1 MTTMQSPSDGTH
13 PGAPRSLREVWL
25 ICIAHCLTH
34 WYPATFYLLL
44 PLIGNE
50 LGLSYSQIGF
60 IMTCQFVAGAL
71 SNIPGGM
78 LVDTT
83 GRKGLLLALS
93 LFWVGVPYLLMS
105 FTHDYWL
112 LLLCVSLVGIGNNL
126 WHPAAIPTLAAR
138 FPERKGF
145 VLSLHGMG
153 GSVGDAL
160 APVVIGALLAVLGWR
175 SIMLLNV
182 LPGLLMASLILL
194 YLGSLQV
201 ARAGTDSDTA
211 GSKKSFEK
219 QTLKQYLAGLKP
231 LFASPGLIMLSLS
244 SGFRSM
250 TQAALLTFLPV
261 YLAREAG
268 FDPFWI
274 GLCLFLLQ
282 AAGFAAAPIAGHL
295 SDRMGPRQVVM
306 GTMAMSGVVLLA
318 MAAMALTGGGAMFI
332 GLIALLGFF
341 LYASR
346 PVMQAWLL
354 DLTPPGM
361 GGTSIGV
368 LFGIQALCAAVA
380 PAIGGMLADAWGLQA
395 VFQFLAGTIIAGNV
409 FLLLIPARA
418 AVQAASLIRP

>member
-1 MTTMQSPSDGTH
+1 MQSPSDGNH

-395 VFQFLAGTIIAGNV
+395 VFQFLAGTIIAGNL
-409 FLLLIPARA
+409 FLLLIPARGA
-418 AVQAASLIRP
+418 GSGAERAG

>member
-93 LFWVGVPYLLMS
+93 LVWVGVPYLLMS

-194 YLGSLQV
+194 YRGSLQV
-201 ARAGTDSDTA
+201 ARAGTDTDTA
-211 GSKKSFEK
+211 GSKKSSEK

-231 LFASPGLIMLSLS
+231 LFASPGLMMLSLS

-318 MAAMALTGGGAMFI
+318 MAAMALTGGGVMFI

-409 FLLLIPARA
+409 FLLLIPARGA
-418 AVQAASLIRP
+418 GSGAERAG

>member
-201 ARAGTDSDTA
+201 ARAGTDPDTA
-211 GSKKSFEK
+211 GSKKYFEK

-409 FLLLIPARA
+409 FLLLIPARVA
-418 AVQAASLIRP
+418 GSGAERAG

>member
-201 ARAGTDSDTA
+201 ARAGTDTDTA
-211 GSKKSFEK
+211 GSKKSSEK

-231 LFASPGLIMLSLS
+231 LFASPGLMMLSLS

-409 FLLLIPARA
+409 FLLLIPARVA
-418 AVQAASLIRP
+418 GSGAERAG

>member
-1 MTTMQSPSDGTH
+1 MTTMQNPSDGTH

-201 ARAGTDSDTA
+201 ARAGTDPDTA

-409 FLLLIPARA
+409 FLLLIPARVAGSGA
-418 AVQAASLIRP
+418 ARAG

>member
-13 PGAPRSLREVWL
+13 PGAPRSLRELWL

-318 MAAMALTGGGAMFI
+318 MAAMALTGGGVMFI

-395 VFQFLAGTIIAGNV
+395 VFQFLAGTIIAGNL
-409 FLLLIPARA
+409 FLLLIPARVAGSGA
-418 AVQAASLIRP
+418 ARAA

>member
-1 MTTMQSPSDGTH
+1 MTTMQSPSAGNH

-126 WHPAAIPTLAAR
+126 WNPAAIPTLAAR

-201 ARAGTDSDTA
+201 ARAGTDPDTA

-318 MAAMALTGGGAMFI
+318 MAAMALTGGGALFI

-409 FLLLIPARA
+409 FLLLIPARVA
-418 AVQAASLIRP
+418 GSGAERAG

>member
-1 MTTMQSPSDGTH
+1 MTTMQSPSAGNH

-34 WYPATFYLLL
+34 WYPATCYLLL

-201 ARAGTDSDTA
+201 ARAGTDPDTA

-395 VFQFLAGTIIAGNV
+395 VFQFLAGTIIAGNL
-409 FLLLIPARA
+409 FLLLIPARVAGSGA
-418 AVQAASLIRP
+418 ARAG

>member
-201 ARAGTDSDTA
+201 ARAGTDPDTA

-395 VFQFLAGTIIAGNV
+395 VFQFLAGTIIAGNL
-409 FLLLIPARA
+409 FLLLIPARGA
-418 AVQAASLIRP
+418 GSGAERAG

>member
-1 MTTMQSPSDGTH
+1 MQSPSDGNH

-201 ARAGTDSDTA
+201 ARAGTDTDTA
-211 GSKKSFEK
+211 GSKKSSEK

-231 LFASPGLIMLSLS
+231 LFASPGLMMLSLS

-409 FLLLIPARA
+409 FLLLIPARVA
-418 AVQAASLIRP
+418 GSGAERAG

>member
-318 MAAMALTGGGAMFI
+318 MAAMALTGGGALFI

-409 FLLLIPARA
+409 FLLLIPARGA
-418 AVQAASLIRP
+418 GSGAERAG

>member
-13 PGAPRSLREVWL
+13 PAAPRSLREVWL

-201 ARAGTDSDTA
+201 ARAGTDPDTA

-231 LFASPGLIMLSLS
+231 LFASPGLMMLSLS

-395 VFQFLAGTIIAGNV
+395 VFQFLAGTIIAGNL
-409 FLLLIPARA
+409 FLLLIPARVAGSGA
-418 AVQAASLIRP
+418 ARAG

>member
-1 MTTMQSPSDGTH
+1 M
-13 PGAPRSLREVWL
+13 PGAAAPAPTSPDHPPATPRSLREVWL

-160 APVVIGALLAVLGWR
+160 APVVIGALLAILGWR

-201 ARAGTDSDTA
+201 ARAGVDSDATDS
-211 GSKKSFEK
+211 KKIVKK
-219 QTLKQYLAGLKP
+219 QSVNEYLAGLKP
-231 LFASPGLIMLSLS
+231 LLASPGLIMLSLS

-306 GTMAMSGVVLLA
+306 GTMAMSAVVLLG
-318 MAAMALTGGGAMFI
+318 MAFASGGALFV

-354 DLTPPGM
+354 DITPPAM

-368 LFGIQALCAAVA
+368 LFGIQALCAAIA

-409 FLLLIPARA
+409 FLLLIPARSA
-418 AVQAASLIRP
+418 AHAA

>member
-1 MTTMQSPSDGTH
+1 MTTMQSPSDGDH

-211 GSKKSFEK
+211 GRKKSFEK

-395 VFQFLAGTIIAGNV
+395 VFQFLAGTIIAGNL
-409 FLLLIPARA
+409 FLLLIPARGAGSGAERA
-418 AVQAASLIRP
+418 A

>member
-1 MTTMQSPSDGTH
+1 MTTMQSPSDGNP

-201 ARAGTDSDTA
+201 ARAGMDTDTA

-318 MAAMALTGGGAMFI
+318 MAAMALTGGGVMFI

-395 VFQFLAGTIIAGNV
+395 VFQFLAGTIIAGNL
-409 FLLLIPARA
+409 FLLLIPARVAGSGA
-418 AVQAASLIRP
+418 ARAG

>member
-1 MTTMQSPSDGTH
+1 MTTMQSPSDGNP

-201 ARAGTDSDTA
+201 ARAGTDPDTA

-318 MAAMALTGGGAMFI
+318 MAAMALTGGGALFI

-409 FLLLIPARA
+409 FLLLIPARGAGSGAERA
-418 AVQAASLIRP
+418 A

>member
-1 MTTMQSPSDGTH
+1 
-13 PGAPRSLREVWL
+13 
-25 ICIAHCLTH
+25 
-34 WYPATFYLLL
+34 
-44 PLIGNE
+44 
-50 LGLSYSQIGF
+50 
-60 IMTCQFVAGAL
+60 
-71 SNIPGGM
+71 
-78 LVDTT
+78 
-83 GRKGLLLALS
+83 
-93 LFWVGVPYLLMS
+93 
-105 FTHDYWL
+105 
-112 LLLCVSLVGIGNNL
+112 
-126 WHPAAIPTLAAR
+126 
-138 FPERKGF
+138 
-145 VLSLHGMG
+145 
-153 GSVGDAL
+153 
-160 APVVIGALLAVLGWR
+160 
-175 SIMLLNV
+175 
-182 LPGLLMASLILL
+182 MASLILL

-395 VFQFLAGTIIAGNV
+395 VFQFLAGTIIAGNL
-409 FLLLIPARA
+409 FLLLIPARGA
-418 AVQAASLIRP
+418 GSGAERAG

>member
-1 MTTMQSPSDGTH
+1 MQSPSDGTH

-318 MAAMALTGGGAMFI
+318 MAAMALTGGGALFI

-409 FLLLIPARA
+409 FLLLIPARGA
-418 AVQAASLIRP
+418 GSGAERAG

>member
-395 VFQFLAGTIIAGNV
+395 VFQFLAGTIIAGNL
-409 FLLLIPARA
+409 FLLLIPARGA
-418 AVQAASLIRP
+418 GSGAERAG

>member
-1 MTTMQSPSDGTH
+1 MTTMQSPSDGNP

-201 ARAGTDSDTA
+201 ARAGTDHDTA

-219 QTLKQYLAGLKP
+219 QTLKKYLAGLKP

-318 MAAMALTGGGAMFI
+318 MAAMALTGGGALFI

-409 FLLLIPARA
+409 FLLLIPARGAGSGAERA
-418 AVQAASLIRP
+418 A

>member
-409 FLLLIPARA
+409 FLLLIPARVAGSGA
-418 AVQAASLIRP
+418 ARAG

>member
-1 MTTMQSPSDGTH
+1 MQSPSDGTH

-211 GSKKSFEK
+211 GRKKSFEK

-318 MAAMALTGGGAMFI
+318 MAAMTLTGGGAMFI

-395 VFQFLAGTIIAGNV
+395 VFQFLAGTIIAGNL
-409 FLLLIPARA
+409 FLLLIPARGA
-418 AVQAASLIRP
+418 GSGAERAG

>member
-13 PGAPRSLREVWL
+13 PAAPRSLREVWL

-201 ARAGTDSDTA
+201 ARAGTDPDTA

-231 LFASPGLIMLSLS
+231 LFASPGLMMLSLS

-318 MAAMALTGGGAMFI
+318 MAAMALTGGGVIFI

-395 VFQFLAGTIIAGNV
+395 VFQFLAGTIIAGNL
-409 FLLLIPARA
+409 FLLLIPARVAGSGA
-418 AVQAASLIRP
+418 ARAG

>member
-201 ARAGTDSDTA
+201 ARAGTDTDTA
-211 GSKKSFEK
+211 GSKKSSEK

-231 LFASPGLIMLSLS
+231 LFASPGLMMLSLS

-395 VFQFLAGTIIAGNV
+395 VFQFLAGTIIAGNL
-409 FLLLIPARA
+409 FLLLIPARVAGSGA
-418 AVQAASLIRP
+418 ARAG

>member
-409 FLLLIPARA
+409 FLLLIPARGA
-418 AVQAASLIRP
+418 GSGAERAG

>member
-201 ARAGTDSDTA
+201 ARAGTDTDTA
-211 GSKKSFEK
+211 GSKKSSEK

-231 LFASPGLIMLSLS
+231 LFASPGLMMLSLS

-318 MAAMALTGGGAMFI
+318 MAAMALTGGGALFI

-409 FLLLIPARA
+409 FLLLIPARGA
-418 AVQAASLIRP
+418 GSGAERAG

>member
-1 MTTMQSPSDGTH
+1 MPSAAAPAPTSPDNPPAT
-13 PGAPRSLREVWL
+13 PRSLREVWL

-160 APVVIGALLAVLGWR
+160 APVVIGALLAILGWR

-201 ARAGTDSDTA
+201 ARAGVDSDATDS
-211 GSKKSFEK
+211 KKIVKK
-219 QTLKQYLAGLKP
+219 QSVNEYLAGLKP
-231 LFASPGLIMLSLS
+231 LLASPGLIMLSLS

-306 GTMAMSGVVLLA
+306 GTMAMSAVVLLG
-318 MAAMALTGGGAMFI
+318 MAFASGGALFV

-354 DLTPPGM
+354 DITPPAM

-368 LFGIQALCAAVA
+368 LFGIQALCAAIA

-409 FLLLIPARA
+409 FLLLIPARSA
-418 AVQAASLIRP
+418 AHAA

>member
-395 VFQFLAGTIIAGNV
+395 VFQFLAGTIIAGNL
-409 FLLLIPARA
+409 FLLLIPARVAGSGA
-418 AVQAASLIRP
+418 ARAA

>member
-395 VFQFLAGTIIAGNV
+395 VFQFLAGTIIAGNL
-409 FLLLIPARA
+409 FLLLIPARGAGSGAERA
-418 AVQAASLIRP
+418 A

>member
-13 PGAPRSLREVWL
+13 PGAPRSLRELWL

-395 VFQFLAGTIIAGNV
+395 VFQFLAGTIIAGNL
-409 FLLLIPARA
+409 FLLLIPARVAGSGA
-418 AVQAASLIRP
+418 ARAG

>member
-409 FLLLIPARA
+409 FLLLIPGRGAGSGAERA
-418 AVQAASLIRP
+418 G

>member
-1 MTTMQSPSDGTH
+1 MTTMQNPSDGTH

-201 ARAGTDSDTA
+201 ARAGTDPDTP
-211 GSKKSFEK
+211 GRKKSFEK

-231 LFASPGLIMLSLS
+231 LFASPGLMMLSLS

-409 FLLLIPARA
+409 FLLLIPARSA
-418 AVQAASLIRP
+418 ARAA

>member
-1 MTTMQSPSDGTH
+1 MTTMQSPSAGNH

-395 VFQFLAGTIIAGNV
+395 VFQFLAGTIIAGNL
-409 FLLLIPARA
+409 FLLLIPARVAGSGA
-418 AVQAASLIRP
+418 ARAG

>member
-1 MTTMQSPSDGTH
+1 MTTMQSPSDGNH

-395 VFQFLAGTIIAGNV
+395 VFQFLAGTIIAGNL
-409 FLLLIPARA
+409 FLLLIPARGA
-418 AVQAASLIRP
+418 GSGAERAG